1 MVRGVSAS
9 TEISASPHH
18 VWTTRFCLVALFC
31 IFTLIQAPQA
41 RAEPVVT
48 VFAAAS
54 LTDAVTRIVEAYT
67 AKSGVRVRLSF
78 ASSSTLARQI
88 EAGAGAEIFLS
99 ANVLWMDY
107 LQSRSLLADDRRR
120 AVISNA
126 LVLIESKG
134 FIFSEPLT
142 LTLTLETLSKYG
154 FQGWLVI
161 GDPAHVPAG
170 LYAKQAL
177 EHIGQWE
184 ALQSRL
190 ALSDSVRSALA
201 LVARGEAALGI
212 VYRTDALIS
221 KTIRTV
227 GEFPSGTHDPI
238 VYPFAITAGHDRPD
252 VRNLFDYLT
261 GPEAIEIFESFG
273 FVKN

>member
-1 MVRGVSAS
+1 MVRGVSVPR
-9 TEISASPHH
+9 EVSASPCH
-18 VWTTRFCLVALFC
+18 VRITRVFLVALFC
-31 IFTLIQAPQA
+31 TFTLLQAPHA
-41 RAEPVVT
+41 RTEPVVT

-54 LTDAVTRIVEAYT
+54 LTDAVTRIGETYT
-67 AKSGVRVRLSF
+67 AKTGIRVRLSF

-99 ANVLWMDY
+99 ANALWMDY
-107 LQSRSLLADDRRR
+107 LKSRSLLAGDRRR

-126 LVLIESKG
+126 LVLIASTQFHPSK
-134 FIFSEPLT
+134 PLT
-142 LTLTLETLSKYG
+142 PTIEALSLDG
-154 FQGWLVI
+154 FKGWLAI

-170 LYAKQAL
+170 LYARQAL
-177 EHIGQWE
+177 EHLGQWE
-184 ALQSRL
+184 ALQSRM

-201 LVARGEAALGI
+201 LVGRGEAALGV
-212 VYRTDALIS
+212 VYRTDASIS
-221 KTIRTV
+221 KQVRV
-227 GEFPSGTHDPI
+227 VAEFPAASHDPI

-261 GPEAIEIFESFG
+261 GPEAIEIFERYG